1 MRPAPPSRSS
11 PGPVPRGS
19 PERTARA
26 GRQRRSTRVIGR
38 GGPEPAA
45 PAWAASP
52 PRTPAPVPAHV
63 RPPVPTYALAAIPRC
78 SHGRPRRRTKEGLGT
93 LRVLV
98 HSGCRRRTDRP
109 RRRSPPLLTRIV
121 AGACANRSTP
131 AAGVRMVSDRSAR
144 RAAVP
149 WRSLTLMLFLVVGWL
164 VWQHPSGQEV
174 VRS

>member
-38 GGPEPAA
+38 GGPSLQHPLEQRLRPEPQLRCQRMFGR
-45 PAWAASP
+45 PFR
-52 PRTPAPVPAHV
+52 RTPWPQ
-63 RPPVPTYALAAIPRC
+63 YLDALTG
-78 SHGRPRRRTKEGLGT
+78 GRGGEPRRASGRF
-93 LRVLV
+93 VFLV

-164 VWQHPSGQEV
+164 VWQHPGGQEV